1 VAYKWHVLLVMVVG
15 TFMVMLDTTVINV
28 ALPTIMNDLDAT
40 LGRAQLVISMYLLAI
55 ALVIPLTGFLA
66 DKFGTKRLY
75 TMCIVGFTLTSALCG
90 LAWDINSLIL
100 FRCLQGFAG
109 GITMP
114 LGIALI
120 FRTVGREEQGTML
133 SYAGLPIF
141 MAPVVGPILSGYLVE
156 TSSWRMVF
164 WINVPIGIAG
174 AFMSSTMLRETAR
187 VGSLAFDYKGFILA
201 GIGFSTALLALTR
214 VAEDGWTSTTVLGM
228 FMVSAVALVCWVIV
242 ELREETPLLDLR
254 IFKNFTYTMAAIVYL
269 VSTLILFSA
278 LFLLPV
284 FLQNVR
290 GLSPIETGL
299 FLMPE
304 AAAMAVSV
312 MVAGRL
318 YDKIGPA
325 PLMIPGLLG
334 LFYSMWLLHGLDV
347 TTSDAD
353 LVKILFLRG
362 VSIGFMAM
370 PAFTLVFGVHAPE
383 AMARASALTNV
394 LRQVIPAFGIAL
406 FATLLQTRT
415 AFHFSRLAQT
425 ITPDSLEAVQVLS
438 RLEQVAGQFGAS
450 DAIASQAAVQV
461 LVGMV
466 HQRATVNAFHEV
478 FLIGAIIVLLALIPS
493 LILRKP
499 KQVEQAQQSPA
510 GATDQ
515 SDGQPASSPASD

>member
-1 VAYKWHVLLVMVVG
+1 VIGWSGQRALAVAYKWHVLLVMVVG

-90 LAWDINSLIL
+90 
-100 FRCLQGFAG
+100 
-109 GITMP
+109 
-114 LGIALI
+114 
-120 FRTVGREEQGTML
+120 
-133 SYAGLPIF
+133 
-141 MAPVVGPILSGYLVE
+141 
-156 TSSWRMVF
+156 
-164 WINVPIGIAG
+164 
-174 AFMSSTMLRETAR
+174 
-187 VGSLAFDYKGFILA
+187 LAFDYKGFILA

-425 ITPDSLEAVQVLS
+425 ITPDSLEAV
-438 RLEQVAGQFGAS
+438 
-450 DAIASQAAVQV
+450 
-461 LVGMV
+461 
-466 HQRATVNAFHEV
+466 
-478 FLIGAIIVLLALIPS
+478 
-493 LILRKP
+493 
-499 KQVEQAQQSPA
+499 
-510 GATDQ
+510 
-515 SDGQPASSPASD
+515 